1 MATEEIDKF
10 VRKFKD
16 LWNSGFDAHL
26 DVDAHAGEA
35 WVGLRVRVGRAPG
48 VLHPKSEGYCPARE
62 RRRVRRAAARNEQ
75 SDRNVKEEPEE
86 SDESIATEEVAVRID
101 ETVQLTQENNDVDDK
116 FTTEEV
122 AKKIEPICQESKTE
136 IMEEDENVEENAV
149 TEEVADQNSEEIVIE
164 DNLVED
170 ATEEKAK
177 AKDNEVK
184 IIEKEPEIVVVHATA
199 VIANSPGQRLT
210 EVDTTNLQN
219 LIFRENH
226 LQQNIV
232 KLEFGQQY
240 SDSRNNLFKHTLEL
254 KLLVAT
260 QRLWEGPRSYIWKHM
275 GQNEWAKENGSTV
288 VFNRIHVK
296 T

>member
-1 MATEEIDKF
+1 MPRIWTSNK
-10 VRKFKD
+10 
-16 LWNSGFDAHL
+16 
-26 DVDAHAGEA
+26 
-35 WVGLRVRVGRAPG
+35 GR
-48 VLHPKSEGYCPARE
+48 RW
-62 RRRVRRAAARNEQ
+62 
-75 SDRNVKEEPEE
+75 
-86 SDESIATEEVAVRID
+86 
-101 ETVQLTQENNDVDDK
+101 
-116 FTTEEV
+116 
-122 AKKIEPICQESKTE
+122 
-136 IMEEDENVEENAV
+136 NVEENAV

-199 VIANSPGQRLT
+199 VIANSPRDRL
-210 EVDTTNLQN
+210 VQADATNLQN
-219 LIFRENH
+219 LIFREKH

-232 KLEFGQQY
+232 KIEFGRQH
-240 SDSRNNLFKHTLEL
+240 SDTRNNLFKHTWEI
-254 KLLVAT
+254 KLFVAT
-260 QRLWEGPRSYIWKHM
+260 HGLWEGPRSYIWKHM